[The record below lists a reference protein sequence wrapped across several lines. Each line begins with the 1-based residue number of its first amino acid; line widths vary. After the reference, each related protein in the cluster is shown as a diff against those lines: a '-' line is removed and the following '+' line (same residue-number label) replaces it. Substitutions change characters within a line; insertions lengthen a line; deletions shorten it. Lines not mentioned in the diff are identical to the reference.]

1 MSYSLPSQHYTT
13 PQLRLTLYLVNI
25 IPHLYHVLLF
35 TLSILYHTSIMSY
48 SLREIIFP
56 GNPKLWNDLAIII
69 RNSPSVHIFKM
80 KLKLKYIQFP
90 RPPTYHFTGNRKLNI
105 LHARLRQ
112 KCSSLRSDLFRSN
125 LIENPICSCG
135 AGPET
140 AEHYILYCTKYVTAR
155 NKLKNNIELIN
166 IPFVLNVLL
175 YGDEGESHE
184 TNSSVFQQVQLFI
197 KKMGHFID

>member
-1 MSYSLPSQHYTT
+1 
-13 PQLRLTLYLVNI
+13 
-25 IPHLYHVLLF
+25 
-35 TLSILYHTSIMSY
+35 
-48 SLREIIFP
+48 
-56 GNPKLWNDLAIII
+56 
-69 RNSPSVHIFKM
+69 M
-80 KLKLKYIQFP
+80 KLKVKYIQFP

-112 KCSSLRSDLFRSN
+112 KVIFRSN

-175 YGDEGESHE
+175 YDDEGESHE
-184 TNSSVFQQVQLFI
+184 NNSSVFQQVQLFI
-197 KKMGHFID
+197 KKTGCFID

>member
-13 PQLRLTLYLVNI
+13 
-25 IPHLYHVLLF
+25 
-35 TLSILYHTSIMSY
+35 TSITSY
-48 SLREIIFP
+48 SLPEIIFP
-56 GNPKLWNDLAIII
+56 GNPQTLEWSRHNYTQF
-69 RNSPSVHIFKM
+69 PVYTYFKR
-80 KLKLKYIQFP
+80 KLKLKYVQFP
-90 RPPTYHFTGNRKLNI
+90 RPPTYHFNGNIKLNI
-105 LHARLRQ
+105 LQARLRQ

-135 AGPET
+135 VGPET

-184 TNSSVFQQVQLFI
+184 THSSVFQQIQLFI
-197 KKMGHFID
+197 KETGRFID